1 VVTGGAGFLG
11 SYLCERLLAE
21 GWHVVCVDNLLTGTT
36 ANLAHLEGNP
46 AFRFL
51 RHDVSQPLYLDDP
64 IHAVLHFAS
73 SASPVDYA
81 RHPIATL
88 KVGTLGTHNLLGLAR
103 AKRAVF
109 LLASTSEVYGDPQ
122 VNPQPESYWGNV
134 NPVGPRGVYDE
145 AKRAAEAFTMAYH
158 RTHGLQTRIARIFN
172 TYGPRM
178 RPNDGRAV
186 PTFICQALRG
196 EPITVYGNGAQTR
209 SLCYVDDLVDGIVRL
224 RERSCSD
231 PVNLGNPEEVTV
243 LELAKRIRDLCGS
256 SSPIEHRPLPEDD
269 PRTRRPDI
277 RRAQDVL
284 GWQPS
289 VGLDEGL
296 RRTIAWFRAI

>member
-1 VVTGGAGFLG
+1 
-11 SYLCERLLAE
+11 
-21 GWHVVCVDNLLTGTT
+21 
-36 ANLAHLEGNP
+36 
-46 AFRFL
+46 
-51 RHDVSQPLYLDDP
+51 
-64 IHAVLHFAS
+64 
-73 SASPVDYA
+73 
-81 RHPIATL
+81 
-88 KVGTLGTHNLLGLAR
+88 
-103 AKRAVF
+103 
-109 LLASTSEVYGDPQ
+109 
-122 VNPQPESYWGNV
+122 
-134 NPVGPRGVYDE
+134 
-145 AKRAAEAFTMAYH
+145 MAYH

-196 EPITVYGNGAQTR
+196 EPITVYGDGRQTR

-224 RERSCSD
+224 LERDSSD

-256 SSPIEHRPLPEDD
+256 KSPIEHRPLPEDD

-296 RRTIAWFRAI
+296 RRTIAWFRAH

>member
-1 VVTGGAGFLG
+1 
-11 SYLCERLLAE
+11 LLAE
-21 GWHVVCVDNLLTGTT
+21 GWHVVCVDNLLTGSA
-36 ANLAHLEGNP
+36 ANLSQLEGNP

-103 AKRAVF
+103 AKQAVF

-178 RPNDGRAV
+178 RLHDGRAV
-186 PTFICQALRG
+186 PAFITQALRG

-209 SLCYVDDLVDGIVRL
+209 SLCYVDDLVDGIVGL
-224 RERSCSD
+224 LGRSCSD

-243 LELAKRIRDLCGS
+243 LDLAKRIRNMCGS
-256 SSPIEHRPLPEDD
+256 KSPIEHRPLPEDD

-284 GWQPS
+284 GWQPT
-289 VGLDEGL
+289 VRLDEGL
-296 RRTIAWFRAI
+296 RRTIAWFRAH